1 MFPDFDIAK
10 MFPLDPNKLKHRA
23 NFGIKPYLRDL
34 MVESIKKSNCYIVSF
49 DECLNKVIQS
59 CEMDLR

>member
-1 MFPDFDIAK
+1 